1 MAESNFVDYVKIYCR
16 SGKGGRGST
25 HFRREKYIPKGGP
38 DGGDGGR
45 GGDIYIRANENY
57 WTLLHLRYQRHVIA
71 TNGGSGSGNR
81 STGSDGEDQIIEVPV
96 GTVVY
101 DALTGEF
108 IMDLNR
114 HGQQELLVKGGRG
127 GKGNTFFKTS
137 TNQAPRY
144 AQPGE
149 PSRELTVI
157 LQLKML
163 ADVGLVGLPNA
174 GKSTLLSV
182 LTAAKPKIANYPFTT
197 LEPNLGMVRYRDD
210 RSFVMADIPGIIEGA
225 AEGRGLGLRFL
236 RHIERNALLLF
247 MIPAD
252 TEHIAS
258 EYRLLLGELVKY
270 NAELTEKRK
279 VLCITKS
286 DLIDEEIQ
294 GWLVDELRQEL
305 PEDLPILFISAA
317 AHQGLT
323 ELKDTLWQELNRETK
338 HQRESII
345 QQAIDVTSLS
355 WDDDEDLPLP
365 AQDDEDEDWDEGE
378 WDDDG
383 SSDLELDW
391 DDLDEGQD

>member
-45 GGDIYIRANENY
+45 GGHVYVRANGNY
-57 WTLLHLRYQRHVIA
+57 WTLLHLRYDRHIMA
-71 TNGGSGSGNR
+71 TSGGSGSAKR
-81 STGSDGEDQIIEVPV
+81 STGADGEDRIIDVPV
-96 GTVVY
+96 GTVLY
-101 DALTGEF
+101 DADTGEF
-108 IMDLNR
+108 IMDLKHN
-114 HGQQELLVKGGRG
+114 GQMEMLLKGGRG
-127 GKGNTFFKTS
+127 GKGNTYFKTS

-149 PSRELTVI
+149 PAQERTVI
-157 LQLKML
+157 MQLKML

-197 LEPNLGMVRYRDD
+197 LEPNLGMVYYRDN

-258 EYRLLLGELVKY
+258 EYQMLLGELVKY
-270 NAELTEKRK
+270 NAELADKRK
-279 VLCITKS
+279 VLAITKC
-286 DLIDEEIQ
+286 DLIDEELQ
-294 GWLVDELRQEL
+294 ELLRAEL
-305 PEDLPILFISAA
+305 PEGLPVIFISSVTNM
-317 AHQGLT
+317 HMM
-323 ELKDTLWQELNRETK
+323 ELKDLLWRELQRETK
-338 HQRESII
+338 HQVESIVHKPMDI
-345 QQAIDVTSLS
+345 KAL
-355 WDDDEDLPLP
+355 
-365 AQDDEDEDWDEGE
+365 E
-378 WDDDG
+378 WDDDFAKPTFEEEEIIEDEWG
-383 SSDLELDW
+383 EEWDDIEVDW
-391 DDLDEGQD
+391 D

>member
-45 GGDIYIRANENY
+45 GGHVYIRANGNY
-57 WTLLHLRYQRHVIA
+57 WTLLHLRYERHILA
-71 TNGGSGSGNR
+71 TAGASGSAKR
-81 STGSDGEDQIIEVPV
+81 STGADGQDRIIEVPV

-101 DALTGEF
+101 DAETGEF

-114 HGQQELLVKGGRG
+114 DGQMEMLLKGGRG
-127 GKGNTFFKTS
+127 GRGNTHFKTS

-149 PSRELTVI
+149 PAQERTVI

-197 LEPNLGMVRYRDD
+197 LEPNLGMVLYRDN

-252 TEHIAS
+252 TEHIAR
-258 EYRLLLGELVKY
+258 EYELLLGELIKY
-270 NAELTEKRK
+270 NAELADKRK
-279 VLCITKS
+279 VLAITKC
-286 DLIDEEIQ
+286 DLIDEE
-294 GWLVDELRQEL
+294 LQEL
-305 PEDLPILFISAA
+305 LRADLPEGLPVIFISSA
-317 AHQGLT
+317 AHTNLV
-323 ELKDTLWQELNRETK
+323 ELKDLLWRELNRETK
-338 HQRESII
+338 HRVESIVHKAMDI
-345 QQAIDVTSLS
+345 RS
-355 WDDDEDLPLP
+355 
-365 AQDDEDEDWDEGE
+365 
-378 WDDDG
+378 
-383 SSDLELDW
+383 LDW
-391 DDLDEGQD
+391 DDEDWGHISTDSDDHDEDDWEEYDDEYGDLEIDWDEDPHED

>member
-16 SGKGGRGST
+16 SGKGGRGSS

-45 GGDIYIRANENY
+45 GGHVYIRANGNY
-57 WTLLHLRYQRHVIA
+57 WTLLHLRYERHIMA
-71 TNGGSGSGNR
+71 TAGQGGSGKR
-81 STGSDGEDQIIEVPV
+81 STGADGEDRTIEVPV

-101 DALTGEF
+101 DAETGEF

-114 HGQQELLVKGGRG
+114 DGQVEMLLKGGRG
-127 GKGNTFFKTS
+127 GKGNTHFKTA

-149 PSRELTVI
+149 PAQERTVI

-197 LEPNLGMVRYRDD
+197 LEPNLGMVQYRDN

-225 AEGRGLGLRFL
+225 SQGKGLGLRFL

-252 TEHIAS
+252 TEHIAQ
-258 EYRLLLGELVKY
+258 EYQLLLSELIKY
-270 NAELTEKRK
+270 NAELADKRK
-279 VLCITKS
+279 VLAITKC
-286 DLIDEEIQ
+286 DLIDQ
-294 GWLVDELRQEL
+294 ELQELLRAEL
-305 PEDLPILFISAA
+305 PEGLPVIFISSV
-317 AHQGLT
+317 AHMGLV
-323 ELKDTLWQELNRETK
+323 ELKDLLWRELNRETK
-338 HQRESII
+338 HQVESIVHKAMDI
-345 QQAIDVTSLS
+345 KSL
-355 WDDDEDLPLP
+355 
-365 AQDDEDEDWDEGE
+365 E
-378 WDDDG
+378 WDDDWDDVPEMEDEEEYDEEEWG
-383 SSDLELDW
+383 EDEDIEIDW
-391 DDLDEGQD
+391 DEEP